1 VGTPRPKGFWVGLC
15 IVAFCHLAFY
25 HPAFSAQNNERDKPT
40 LAKENATDDSSQDE
54 SREAGPTLP
63 NPVKSKA
70 PKKKTASYAE
80 TSPDDA
86 HQSPSD
92 RTDSDPTDQLTSDH
106 ETPQFVDDVTVDD
119 VPLVTENILL
129 APEPYEPTCKS
140 RGRCTKQCRQCCQCD
155 CCRCGCNYDTY
166 LLVDFLF
173 FKRNNATSGAVVA
186 ETTSRVPELTTRSTN
201 PGTAPGIRL
210 FGGRL
215 RKNGIGWE
223 FGYTGVFGMFGERTA
238 RGSNNLQVPQPLGS
252 LVNGWT
258 NLDAVRST
266 YASSLNMCEVNIFTS
281 ETTVKGGP
289 HSPFPWHRVHG
300 TFEHEFQWLG
310 GFRWAGLNDVANLHV
325 DVNAGASNNDGTYS
339 ITTNSQMLGPQIGF
353 KTKRRWNNWST
364 EGWAKTMLAGTFLNA
379 DSAPINTL
387 AGGGSPY
394 RPQASARDVG
404 VGFIGDMNYSIVRR
418 LNRKWSL
425 RAGYNLIWISGVAL
439 APNQFDF
446 SNTNTITLAG
456 ASNVFLHGANFGLEA
471 QW

>member
-1 VGTPRPKGFWVGLC
+1 MGTPWQKIFCIGLC
-15 IVAFCHLAFY
+15 LVALG
-25 HPAFSAQNNERDKPT
+25 HPVFSAPTASPDEPTPAKKPT
-40 LAKENATDDSSQDE
+40 ADDISPAVE
-54 SREAGPTLP
+54 SEAGPTLP
-63 NPVKSKA
+63 NPVASDDSKSKVISKSQPLESDESELASA
-70 PKKKTASYAE
+70 PDESK
-80 TSPDDA
+80 
-86 HQSPSD
+86 
-92 RTDSDPTDQLTSDH
+92 PTDQPVTELQ
-106 ETPQFVDDVTVDD
+106 TPNFNEN
-119 VPLVTENILL
+119 VPLINDDILL
-129 APEPYEPTCKS
+129 APEPYLPTCKS
-140 RGRCTKQCRQCCQCD
+140 GGRCKKQCKQCRQCACS
-155 CCRCGCNYDTY
+155 RCGCDYDTY

-173 FKRNNATSGAVVA
+173 FKRNNATNGTVVA
-186 ETTSRVPELTTRSTN
+186 ETTSGVPELTTRSTN

-223 FGYTGVFGMFGERTA
+223 FGYTGVFGMFGERTV
-238 RGSNNLQVPQPLGS
+238 RGSGDLRVPEPLGAA
-252 LVNGWT
+252 VNGWT

-266 YASSLNMCEVNIFTS
+266 YTSSLNMCEVNLFTS

-289 HSPFPWHRVHG
+289 RSPFPWHRVHG

-310 GFRWAGLNDVANLHV
+310 GFRWAGFNDVANLHV

-379 DSAPINTL
+379 DSAPIETL
-387 AGGGSPY
+387 AGGGVSY

-418 LNRKWSL
+418 LNNNWSL

-446 SNTNTITLAG
+446 SSTNTISLAG
-456 ASNVFLHGANFGLEA
+456 ASNVFLHGANLGLEA

>member
-1 VGTPRPKGFWVGLC
+1 M
-15 IVAFCHLAFY
+15 
-25 HPAFSAQNNERDKPT
+25 
-40 LAKENATDDSSQDE
+40 AKENATDDSSQDE

-70 PKKKTASYAE
+70 SKKKTAAYAE
-80 TSPDDA
+80 ASPDA
-86 HQSPSD
+86 AQESPSH
-92 RTDSDPTDQLTSDH
+92 RTDSQLTDQLTTDD
-106 ETPQFVDDVTVDD
+106 ETPQFVDEI
-119 VPLVTENILL
+119 PLVTENILL
-129 APEPYEPTCKS
+129 APEPHVPTCKS
-140 RGRCTKQCRQCCQCD
+140 GGRCNKQCRQCCRCD
-155 CCRCGCNYDTY
+155 CSRCGCDYDTY

-173 FKRNNATSGAVVA
+173 FKRDNATNNATLA
-186 ETTSRVPELTTRSTN
+186 EAAGTPVLTTRSTN

-223 FGYTGVFGMFGERTA
+223 FGYTGVFGMFGERTV
-238 RGSNNLQVPQPLGS
+238 RDPSTLKVPDPLGAQA
-252 LVNGWT
+252 GWD
-258 NLDAVRST
+258 NLDAIRSSYT
-266 YASSLNMCEVNIFTS
+266 SSLNMCEVNLFTS

-289 HSPFPWHRVHG
+289 RSPFPWHRVHG

-310 GFRWAGLNDVANLHV
+310 GFRWAGFNDVANLYP
-325 DVNAGASNNDGTYS
+325 DASVISGNNDGTYT

-353 KTKRRWNNWST
+353 KTKRRWNNWSI
-364 EGWAKTMLAGTFLNA
+364 EGWTKATLAGTFLNA
-379 DSAPINTL
+379 DSAPIFTQ
-387 AGGGSPY
+387 ASPVVPY

-425 RAGYNLIWISGVAL
+425 RAGYNLIWVSGVAL

-446 SNTNTITLAG
+446 SLNQTITLAG
-456 ASNVFLHGANFGLEA
+456 AGNVFLHGANLGLEA